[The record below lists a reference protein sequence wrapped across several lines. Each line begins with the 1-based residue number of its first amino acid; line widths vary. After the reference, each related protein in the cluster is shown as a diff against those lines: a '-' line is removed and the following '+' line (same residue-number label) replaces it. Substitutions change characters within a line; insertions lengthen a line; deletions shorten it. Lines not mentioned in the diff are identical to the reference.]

1 MVLAA
6 QVVLSRKCRSWL
18 FLYVVS
24 VVGYPSRPDQEA
36 RYMDVPAFVA
46 SIAANFLTVTVLYG
60 LWRLTKNE
68 RDMKAMGI
76 CLASFSFIALAALAS
91 LS

>member
-1 MVLAA
+1 
-6 QVVLSRKCRSWL
+6 
-18 FLYVVS
+18 
-24 VVGYPSRPDQEA
+24 
-36 RYMDVPAFVA
+36 MDVPAFVA